1 MADKEIWATRPSSL
15 DNGKNTMQVQT
26 DLCNLSY
33 GSSSP
38 FYIGIFHKYVQ
49 ATHLFRS
56 IDVNPIYD

>member
-1 MADKEIWATRPSSL
+1 MERDTFPKE
-15 DNGKNTMQVQT
+15 QHQT
-26 DLCNLSY
+26 FIVLSF